1 MPPAQTQLILNG
13 LEIAVYEYAGAEPA
27 ILFAHATGFHAR
39 CWDAVIARL
48 PGRRCIALDFHGHGR
63 SAKPDPPY
71 RWRAFGEELAAL
83 VRHLNLEDAL
93 GVGHS
98 MGGHALTL
106 AAALCPAA
114 FSSLL
119 LLDPVILPE
128 EAYGATPGNYD
139 FVARRRNQWSSPEQ
153 MFERFRE
160 RPPFEHWDADVL
172 RDYCEHGLT
181 PAPDGNGFA
190 LACPPAIEA
199 AIYPNSAAPES
210 NIYSEIARVEAPAMV
225 VRAGRPAPPDSFERS
240 ITAPDLASRF
250 RRGRDIVLNERS
262 HFIPME
268 APALVAE
275 MIEDYFPK

>member
-1 MPPAQTQLILNG
+1 MSPAQTRLILNG
-13 LEIAVYEYAGAEPA
+13 NEIAVYEYAGAEPA

-39 CWDAVIARL
+39 CWDTVIARL
-48 PGRRCIALDFHGHGR
+48 PGRRSIALDFHGHGR

-83 VRHLNLEDAL
+83 VRRLNLENAL

-114 FSSLL
+114 FASVL

-128 EAYGATPGNYD
+128 EAYGSDAGNYEY
-139 FVARRRNQWSSPEQ
+139 VARRRNHWKSPQE
-153 MFERFRE
+153 MFQRFRE
-160 RPPFEHWDADVL
+160 RAPFQYWDVEAL
-172 RDYCEHGLT
+172 RDYCEHGLA
-181 PAPDGNGFA
+181 PAADGNGFT

-210 NIYSEIARVEAPAMV
+210 NIYAEIARVEAPTTV

-250 RRGRDIVLNERS
+250 RRGRDVVLIERS

-268 APALVAE
+268 APALVAG
-275 MIEDYFPK
+275 MIRDYLPK